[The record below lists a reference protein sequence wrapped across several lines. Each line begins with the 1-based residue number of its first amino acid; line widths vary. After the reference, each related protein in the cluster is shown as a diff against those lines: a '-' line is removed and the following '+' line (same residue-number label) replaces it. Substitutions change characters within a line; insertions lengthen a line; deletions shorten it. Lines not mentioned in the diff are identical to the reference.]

1 MDKSIEKSGKEEN
14 IPLIKMTEPNKGKFE
29 YQRTLSSIKDPQ
41 VIFDVHC
48 KE

>member
-1 MDKSIEKSGKEEN
+1 MDNSIEKSGKEEN
-14 IPLIKMTEPNKGKFE
+14 IPLIKMTEPNKGKLE

-41 VIFDVHC
+41 VSFYVQS